1 MINPKTSYRIGMITV
16 DAETD
21 EELQRR
27 LLPEQLLPDT

>member
-1 MINPKTSYRIGMITV
+1 MINPKTGYRIRMITV

-27 LLPEQLLPDT
+27 DLA

>member
-27 LLPEQLLPDT
+27 DLA